1 MRLRRSRAVLIG
13 RLSQACCVLA
23 LLSCGH
29 SPSAP
34 AGQLVVYVSQD
45 RAGPAPGKKI
55 EVVGAILSRA
65 MDGVTDE
72 NGLAQ
77 FRVPAGSYTVRAY
90 ALGEPGP
97 GRPFVEQKVEVQS
110 AVEGRVEFNDCTMC
124 RSPE

>member
-1 MRLRRSRAVLIG
+1 M
-13 RLSQACCVLA
+13 
-23 LLSCGH
+23 
-29 SPSAP
+29 
-34 AGQLVVYVSQD
+34 VYVSQD